1 MNVIWVREM
10 YYGLGKSFEYF
21 EDESGSLVIKEVP
34 ADLSVYYP
42 DNYHCHSIPKKG
54 GNLNVKA
61 WLSNYRDR
69 SVLLGEKGSLGNFLN
84 IIKPVPKIL
93 EVISKCGINLN
104 SRIIDLGCGGGH
116 LITHL
121 NTAGFNNLTGVDPF
135 LPSGIKSTSSL
146 KFIKSAISE
155 VTGTYDLVILN
166 HVLEHIYDQE
176 AILSYI
182 YMLMDDEASLLVR
195 IPLYKSKAWEIYK
208 ENWFQFD
215 APRHLRLQS
224 VGSFTRMLEKVGFK
238 LSTVI
243 FDSVPEQFLRSE
255 VYKQG
260 ISSRDFFDK
269 YNGNINNILSKNEI
283 DYLVNLTKEV
293 NSTGEADQATFIIT
307 K

>member
-1 MNVIWVREM
+1 
-10 YYGLGKSFEYF
+10 
-21 EDESGSLVIKEVP
+21 
-34 ADLSVYYP
+34 
-42 DNYHCHSIPKKG
+42 
-54 GNLNVKA
+54 
-61 WLSNYRDR
+61 
-69 SVLLGEKGSLGNFLN
+69 
-84 IIKPVPKIL
+84 
-93 EVISKCGINLN
+93 
-104 SRIIDLGCGGGH
+104 
-116 LITHL
+116 
-121 NTAGFNNLTGVDPF
+121 
-135 LPSGIKSTSSL
+135 
-146 KFIKSAISE
+146 
-155 VTGTYDLVILN
+155 
-166 HVLEHIYDQE
+166 
-176 AILSYI
+176 
-182 YMLMDDEASLLVR
+182 MLMDDEASLLVR

-238 LSTVI
+238 LSKVI